1 MLLNLLAQGLKDT
14 LNHLCSLDLFV
25 VFVLGEECLDCTYS
39 PLSVLYQSF
48 ISPFSVLVRLWTVSE
63 GQFCFITSYV
73 TYFPCSQAYLIIR
86 PPSLTKT
93 STPPGVPASTLDRE
107 SVLFIGTPSVTL
119 RQLLSC
125 RQDTPGRKQ
134 GQQAARRG
142 EALRPRGSECN
153 EACHCILI
161 GMQ

>member
-63 GQFCFITSYV
+63 GQLCFITSYV
-73 TYFPCSQAYLIIR
+73 TYFPCSQAYFIIR
-86 PPSLTKT
+86 PLSLTKT
-93 STPPGVPASTLDRE
+93 LTGVPASTLD
-107 SVLFIGTPSVTL
+107 TL